1 MFTQAI
7 TRSPAANFAQGLTT
21 SALGQPDFDLM
32 CQQHQAYIT
41 TLQSLGL
48 KVQALPALPDY
59 PDAYFVEDVAI
70 VTPEIGVLT
79 LPGAAARKG
88 EVAHI
93 ESALAA
99 YRPLARIEAPGT
111 LDGGD
116 VMQVARD
123 FYVGLSER
131 TNEAGAAQLGRILAE
146 FGYTVTAVPLADG
159 LHLKSSVNYLGQN
172 TLLLTS
178 TFAEMAVWDGYDL
191 IVVDE
196 DESYA
201 ANTLWVHGRLLTPAG
216 FPRTQAKLLAAGFD
230 LIELD
235 VSEAHKMDGG
245 LSCMSL
251 RF

>member
-7 TRSPAANFAQGLTT
+7 ARKPAKNFAQGLTT
-21 SALGQPDFDLM
+21 SDLGPPDFDRM
-32 CQQHQAYIT
+32 RQQHRAYVA
-41 TLQSLGL
+41 TLESLGL
-48 KVQALPALPDY
+48 AVRVLDALPDY

-70 VTPEIGVLT
+70 VTPEIGALT

-99 YRPLARIEAPGT
+99 HRPLARIEAPGT

-131 TNEAGAAQLGRILAE
+131 TNEAGAAQLGRILGTY
-146 FGYTVTAVPLADG
+146 GYTVTAVPLADG

-172 TLLLTS
+172 TLLLTQS
-178 TFAEMAVWDGYDL
+178 FAEMEVFSRYGQ
-191 IVVDE
+191 IVVDD
-196 DESYA
+196 DEAYA
-201 ANTLWVHGRLLTPAG
+201 ANTLWVRGRLLTPAG

-230 LIELD
+230 VVELD
-235 VSEAHKMDGG
+235 ISEARKMDGG